1 MYIVFYFVPAIV
13 IFIVSLIIL
22 IYCKYRCI
30 RESGREA
37 APPDQAVVP
46 AFVVPAGVP
55 EWVTT
60 PRLLCMH
67 YYFSSQF
74 TLVRETAQRYFHR
87 PQLAGSTET
96 VELGVFQLRVFNV
109 FYLIWCLFVSVCLS
123 VCLYHCMCDRL
134 LVCMYSVCLCNC
146 VILALFPNVVE
157 IFCYLNK
164 ENNLKF
170 FFQIVLKYLLV
181 FFLLICNKL
190 VIFL

>member
-1 MYIVFYFVPAIV
+1 MYIVFHFVPAIV

-74 TLVRETAQRYFHR
+74 TLVRETAQRYFPG

-96 VELGVFQLRVFNV
+96 VELGVV
-109 FYLIWCLFVSVCLS
+109 
-123 VCLYHCMCDRL
+123 
-134 LVCMYSVCLCNC
+134 
-146 VILALFPNVVE
+146 
-157 IFCYLNK
+157 
-164 ENNLKF
+164 
-170 FFQIVLKYLLV
+170 
-181 FFLLICNKL
+181 
-190 VIFL
+190 

>member
-1 MYIVFYFVPAIV
+1 MKKKERKKEERSKKKNKKKQRRKKKEERKKEKLRRKEERKRKKEARKKNKKIQRRKKKEQGKKKEERMYIAFYFIPAIV

-22 IYCKYRCI
+22 LYCKYRCI
-30 RESGREA
+30 RESGSEA

-74 TLVRETAQRYFHR
+74 TLVRETALRYFPG

-96 VELGVFQLRVFNV
+96 VELGVV
-109 FYLIWCLFVSVCLS
+109 
-123 VCLYHCMCDRL
+123 
-134 LVCMYSVCLCNC
+134 
-146 VILALFPNVVE
+146 
-157 IFCYLNK
+157 
-164 ENNLKF
+164 
-170 FFQIVLKYLLV
+170 
-181 FFLLICNKL
+181 
-190 VIFL
+190 

>member
-1 MYIVFYFVPAIV
+1 MKKFKKKGKEDRKKKKEASKKKKQTRKKKSRKKKKETEARKKNKKIQRRKKKEERMHIVFYFVPAIV
-13 IFIVSLIIL
+13 IFIVSSIIL

-30 RESGREA
+30 WESGREA

-74 TLVRETAQRYFHR
+74 TLVRETAQRYLPG

-96 VELGVFQLRVFNV
+96 VELGVV
-109 FYLIWCLFVSVCLS
+109 
-123 VCLYHCMCDRL
+123 
-134 LVCMYSVCLCNC
+134 
-146 VILALFPNVVE
+146 
-157 IFCYLNK
+157 
-164 ENNLKF
+164 
-170 FFQIVLKYLLV
+170 
-181 FFLLICNKL
+181 
-190 VIFL
+190 